1 MFSSAAR
8 LSGLAFMR
16 SLIRLWQALLLALG
30 RLLPKRCYLPLKCHY
45 LALKRNLPHLLLI
58 DLLSQCV
65 D

>member
-1 MFSSAAR
+1 
-8 LSGLAFMR
+8 MR

-45 LALKRNLPHLLLI
+45 LALKRDLPHLLLI